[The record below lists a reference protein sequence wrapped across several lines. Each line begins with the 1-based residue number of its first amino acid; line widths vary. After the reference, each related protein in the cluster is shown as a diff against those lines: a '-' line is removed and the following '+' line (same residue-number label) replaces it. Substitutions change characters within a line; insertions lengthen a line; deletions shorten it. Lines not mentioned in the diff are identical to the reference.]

1 MNLFISDANILIDME
16 AGGLMDTLFR
26 LPMRFAIPDLLYYE
40 EIEPGRPGLE
50 NKGLQVMEVRGE
62 FVAYARQLSEQYAS
76 LFAAKNGFRP
86 SHNDYLA
93 LALAKQEVGVLLT
106 GDANLRIVADKE
118 GVSVKGS
125 IWLLEIMVKHCL
137 LAADDALNALTRMKA
152 DGRRLPW
159 GQAENMLKALR

>member
-1 MNLFISDANILIDME
+1 MKLFISDANILIDME

-26 LPMRFAIPDLLYYE
+26 LPMRFAMPDLLYYE
-40 EIEPGRPGLE
+40 GIEPGRPGLE

-93 LALAKQEVGVLLT
+93 LAKQEAGVLLT

-125 IWLLEIMVKHCL
+125 IWLLVAMVEHCL

>member
-26 LPMRFAIPDLLYYE
+26 LPMRFAMPDLLYYE

-86 SHNDYLA
+86 SHNDYPGA
-93 LALAKQEVGVLLT
+93 GAGKA
-106 GDANLRIVADKE
+106 GDGCFAHRRCQFANRCRQR
-118 GVSVKGS
+118 G
-125 IWLLEIMVKHCL
+125 C
-137 LAADDALNALTRMKA
+137 
-152 DGRRLPW
+152 
-159 GQAENMLKALR
+159 